1 MIHPKK
7 TSSEVTLLD
16 IGATVLTA
24 GVFALVAVGIAGIAG
39 AVLSGGRE
47 REGED
52 PINPSDSK
60 IPEPE
65 SQPIQPPPG
74 KPLVPY
80 RPDPEMA
87 RALVASHSHSPSS
100 CPDCGRSDCGCP
112 GCGHCELCHP
122 RNGDF
127 CPECGY
133 DND

>member
-1 MIHPKK
+1 MESDTSDILDNNNQRENSMIHPKK

-74 KPLVPY
+74 KPVRVAGIVSFATRGMVIFVRSAVTITTKVR
-80 RPDPEMA
+80 RP
-87 RALVASHSHSPSS
+87 
-100 CPDCGRSDCGCP
+100 
-112 GCGHCELCHP
+112 
-122 RNGDF
+122 
-127 CPECGY
+127 
-133 DND
+133 